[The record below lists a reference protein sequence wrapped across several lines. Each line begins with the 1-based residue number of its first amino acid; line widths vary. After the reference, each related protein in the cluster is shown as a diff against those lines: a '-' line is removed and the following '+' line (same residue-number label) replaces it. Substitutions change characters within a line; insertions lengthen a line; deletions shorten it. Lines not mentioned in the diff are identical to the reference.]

1 MTFRIASRVLLLSD
15 LKLGL
20 SFVQTLEKWGSDDW
34 AYFFFFCSLST
45 TGASH
50 FSLST
55 FLLLE
60 LDPLTLAS
68 WCTDSGEL

>member
-34 AYFFFFCSLST
+34 AYFFGSLST